1 MFSDVSVHPID
12 SQEVY
17 KQVMEA
23 ASADGHGPYMPTHYV
38 QKNGEII
45 GAFSTQS
52 PTVFWWMSEK
62 KATRKDSLLAFQS
75 LDTLMNNLQLSEYL
89 LPCEPESPYFELMKS
104 KLPNVLRGTLG
115 GDWRLFR
122 RELY

>member
-12 SQEVY
+12 SHEVY
-17 KQVMEA
+17 REVMEA

-38 QKNGEII
+38 EKGGEII

-52 PTVFWWMSEK
+52 PTVFWWMNQS
-62 KATRKDSLLAFQS
+62 KATRRDSLLAFQS
-75 LDTLMNNLQLSEYL
+75 LDTLMNNLQLSEYII
-89 LPCEPESPYFELMKS
+89 PCEPESPYFDLMCS
-104 KLPNVLRGTLG
+104 RLPDVHKGTLG

-122 RELY
+122 RKL